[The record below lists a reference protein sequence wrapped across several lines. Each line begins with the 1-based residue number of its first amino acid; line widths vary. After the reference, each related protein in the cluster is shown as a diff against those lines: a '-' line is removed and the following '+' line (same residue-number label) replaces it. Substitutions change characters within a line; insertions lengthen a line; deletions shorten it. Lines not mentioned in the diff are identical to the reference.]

1 MLYVRSTVHTTHM
14 FGVQRSYF
22 LTTEFTVFLVDM
34 SKQDRI
40 NQGFN
45 LLNSADFNLI
55 LQFAMVLFRAIR
67 EVGLTLMAKCGLGCL
82 ILAT

>member
-1 MLYVRSTVHTTHM
+1 MLYVRSTVHITHM
-14 FGVQRSYF
+14 FGVQRSYS
-22 LTTEFTVFLVDM
+22 LTTEFTVFLVDV

>member
-1 MLYVRSTVHTTHM
+1 MLYVRSTVHITHV

-22 LTTEFTVFLVDM
+22 LTTEFRVFLVDM
-34 SKQDRI
+34 SKQDRT

-67 EVGLTLMAKCGLGCL
+67 EVGLTLMSKCRLRCL